1 MELKRPIEIVI
12 TGRQYFGTTDLFF
25 SPEKP
30 ETEGD
35 EMNFVLPEKNE
46 RTVELSTFGELVES
60 EEGLSLSYDETQI
73 TGLEGSRTTFTLSDG
88 LVCLSRAGGVKSH
101 LVFEHGKRFQLYGDH
116 GPYPVNVQ
124 CHSLSHDLTYEG
136 GVIDVDYSVEIAGSI
151 VEHNAYTIR
160 VNV

>member
-46 RTVELSTFGELVES
+46 RMVELSTFGELVICPPKPFRS
-60 EEGLSLSYDETQI
+60 I
-73 TGLEGSRTTFTLSDG
+73 TSALLPFR
-88 LVCLSRAGGVKSH
+88 RA
-101 LVFEHGKRFQLYGDH
+101 
-116 GPYPVNVQ
+116 
-124 CHSLSHDLTYEG
+124 
-136 GVIDVDYSVEIAGSI
+136 
-151 VEHNAYTIR
+151 
-160 VNV
+160 